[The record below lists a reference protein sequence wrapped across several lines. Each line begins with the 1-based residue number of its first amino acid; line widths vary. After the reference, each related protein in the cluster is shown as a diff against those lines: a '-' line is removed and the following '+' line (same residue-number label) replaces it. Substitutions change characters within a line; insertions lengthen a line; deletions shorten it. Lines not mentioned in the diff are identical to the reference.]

1 MNLIHCRIVTPH
13 GVYREMDASI
23 LNIPTTDGIQGILP
37 EHMPLV
43 TMLKIGEMT
52 TVEDGQ
58 RRSYAVAGALFYF
71 KDNEAEIL
79 TDAIE
84 GKDEIDV
91 ERAIR
96 AKERAEKRLASN
108 DPNIDMKRAQAAL
121 EKALTRLKVAG
132 TANIQ
137 DYSKK

>member
-1 MNLIHCRIVTPH
+1 MSVIHCRVITPH

-58 RRSYAVAGALFYF
+58 RKSYAVAGALFYF
-71 KDNEAEIL
+71 KDNQAEIL

-96 AKERAEKRLASN
+96 ARDRAQQRLSSN
-108 DPNIDMKRAQAAL
+108 DPDIDMKRAEVAL
-121 EKALTRLKVAG
+121 ERALTRLKVAG

-137 DYSKK
+137 NYQK

>member
-1 MNLIHCRIVTPH
+1 MSLIHCRIVTPH

-37 EHMPLV
+37 EHMP
-43 TMLKIGEMT
+43 
-52 TVEDGQ
+52 Q
-58 RRSYAVAGALFYF
+58 RKSYAVAGALFYF
-71 KDNEAEIL
+71 KNNEADIL

-132 TANIQ
+132 NVNIQ
-137 DYSKK
+137 NYQK